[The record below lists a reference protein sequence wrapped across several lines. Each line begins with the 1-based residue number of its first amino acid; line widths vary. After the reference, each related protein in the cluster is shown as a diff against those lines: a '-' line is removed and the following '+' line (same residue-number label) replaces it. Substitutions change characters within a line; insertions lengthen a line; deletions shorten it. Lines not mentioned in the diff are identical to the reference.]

1 MASGIDL
8 VPILHRMALSAFVGV
23 TSVSMLVAAMGRVR
37 LRRPL
42 LVWQRPGSILHL
54 LWGPILFMGLVA
66 TGFGH
71 AWFSGR
77 SVPAAVVVGYFAG
90 GIFWLVATW
99 MYRTIVVTE
108 YGLVHDLTR
117 IHRALVWSQIV
128 DYVEITR
135 RSQPY
140 FLFFYRG
147 SDGKHCRLD
156 LPVPQGRAAA
166 LREIVERKL
175 KVRFAVT
182 DDAIGEEKV
191 LDGLDDRIDL
201 S

>member
-1 MASGIDL
+1 MASGTDL

-23 TSVSMLVAAMGRVR
+23 TSVSMLVAVMGRVR

-42 LVWQRPGSILHL
+42 LVWQRPGSLLRL
-54 LWGPILFMGLVA
+54 LWGPVLFMGLVA

-71 AWFSGR
+71 AWFAGR
-77 SVPAAVVVGYFAG
+77 LVPAAVVVGYFAG

-99 MYRTIVVTE
+99 MYRTVVVTE

-117 IHRALVWSQIV
+117 VHRALVWSQIV
-128 DYVEITR
+128 DYVETTR
-135 RSQPY
+135 RGRPH
-140 FLFFYRG
+140 FVFFYRG
-147 SDGKHCRLD
+147 PDGKHCRLD
-156 LPVPQGRAAA
+156 LPVQQGRATA

-175 KVRFAVT
+175 EVRFAVAEE
-182 DDAIGEEKV
+182 AIGEEKV